1 MKFKLLLLSLACT
14 PICAMAQVTPMQQM
28 QQAIQMMQQAMQ
40 QMQQA
45 PQAQGAAGQQ
55 APQGGAMRMCAPENG
70 PCNATGMN
78 VVAYGA
84 NNSWNVKT
92 VTGAFTCNNATFGD
106 PIYGT
111 VKSCLVAPLAS
122 IKAGANEN
130 GSFTLPAGKLFAV
143 VYGVDTRWAGKSY
156 PAGTP
161 VSCSNATFG
170 DPAYGTVKSC
180 GFVAIN

>member
-1 MKFKLLLLSLACT
+1 MKFKLLLLSLAFS
-14 PICAMAQVTPMQQM
+14 PICAVAQVTPMQQM

-40 QMQQA
+40 QMQQG
-45 PQAQGAAGQQ
+45 QQQTGQQ

-78 VVAYGA
+78 VVAYDA

-122 IKAGANEN
+122 IKPGANEN

-156 PAGTP
+156 AAGTP
-161 VSCSNATFG
+161 VSCSNTTFG
-170 DPAYGTVKSC
+170 DPAYGTVKNC

>member
-1 MKFKLLLLSLACT
+1 MKFKLLLLSLAFS
-14 PICAMAQVTPMQQM
+14 PICAIAQVTPMQQM

-92 VTGAFTCNNATFGD
+92 VAGAFTCNNATFGD
-106 PIYGT
+106 PIFGT
-111 VKSCLVAPLAS
+111 V
-122 IKAGANEN
+122 
-130 GSFTLPAGKLFAV
+130 
-143 VYGVDTRWAGKSY
+143 
-156 PAGTP
+156 
-161 VSCSNATFG
+161 
-170 DPAYGTVKSC
+170 
-180 GFVAIN
+180 

>member
-1 MKFKLLLLSLACT
+1 
-14 PICAMAQVTPMQQM
+14 
-28 QQAIQMMQQAMQ
+28 MQQAMQ

-45 PQAQGAAGQQ
+45 PQQTGQQ
-55 APQGGAMRMCAPENG
+55 APQGGAMQMCANENG

-122 IKAGANEN
+122 IKPGASEN

-143 VYGVDTRWAGKSY
+143 VYGVDTRWAGKSF
-156 PAGTP
+156 ATGTP
-161 VSCSNATFG
+161 VSCSNTTFG
-170 DPAYGTVKSC
+170 DPAYGTVKNC

>member
-1 MKFKLLLLSLACT
+1 MKFKLLLLSLAFS
-14 PICAMAQVTPMQQM
+14 PICALAQVTPMQQM

-40 QMQQA
+40 QMQQGQQQTGQQA
-45 PQAQGAAGQQ
+45 PQ

-122 IKAGANEN
+122 IKPGANEN

-156 PAGTP
+156 AAGTP
-161 VSCSNATFG
+161 VSCSNTTFG
-170 DPAYGTVKSC
+170 DPAYGTVKNC